1 MKNVQILQCRDIKSL
16 EDRLNAYFE
25 KGYHISGGITV
36 DGTWYVAV
44 VVKPF

>member
-1 MKNVQILQCRDIKSL
+1 MNNVQILRDRDIRSL
-16 EDRLNAYFE
+16 EERLNAYFE

-36 DGTWYVAV
+36 DGNWYVAV

>member
-1 MKNVQILQCRDIKSL
+1 MNNVEILRCADIKSL
-16 EDRLNAYFE
+16 QHRLNAYFE

-36 DGTWYVAV
+36 DGAWYIAV